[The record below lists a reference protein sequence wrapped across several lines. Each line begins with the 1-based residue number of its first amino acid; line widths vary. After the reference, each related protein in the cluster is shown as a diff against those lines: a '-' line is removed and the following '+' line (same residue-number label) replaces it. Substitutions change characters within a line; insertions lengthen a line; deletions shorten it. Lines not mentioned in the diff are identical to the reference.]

1 MILGW
6 SNTTRL
12 KFECWTHGTICGP
25 EPARGT
31 TLMLLRN
38 GWPRGGANGTK
49 ALRYN
54 MHSRGKPSARKRS
67 LKCALPLRS
76 LCQGDWLQRKP
87 AAWWKHRSWRMQG
100 AKYKRGQSVGT
111 IPALSSRKVQS
122 CLIRTTQTSLLFLL
136 FLGH

>member
-1 MILGW
+1 MCSQIGVQDHERTNRAGDCLIRIFTVLGW

-49 ALRYN
+49 GLRYN
-54 MHSRGKPSARKRS
+54 MHSRGNPSARKRS

-76 LCQGDWLQRKP
+76 LCQRKP
-87 AAWWKHRSWRMQG
+87 TAWWKHRSWRMQG
-100 AKYKRGQSVGT
+100 AKHKWANQ
-111 IPALSSRKVQS
+111 
-122 CLIRTTQTSLLFLL
+122 
-136 FLGH
+136 